1 MVEFSTATF
10 EAYLI
15 FSYLL
20 TKALEGCFYFLYW
33 KVFENLVFGSAPCV
47 SCAIAYCIVR
57 PSIIFFTSYIH
68 ITHDASHQIGSKS
81 DISIKR
87 VLSPSRLLT
96 DISVGC
102 VVKVLDV
109 LEAERWKFK
118 IRPSSHDASPLIHL
132 QRVVVLLSKSHFAE
146 WHLIN
151 DAVQ

>member
-1 MVEFSTATF
+1 MMSGSLVRSGLGILWFMTMPKMIVVLMQMRLEFSTATF
-10 EAYLI
+10 VAYLI

-20 TKALEGCFYFLYW
+20 TTRFW
-33 KVFENLVFGSAPCV
+33 ISPVR
-47 SCAIAYCIVR
+47 CAIAYCIVR
-57 PSIIFFTSYIH
+57 PSIIFFTYYIH

-109 LEAERWKFK
+109 LEAER
-118 IRPSSHDASPLIHL
+118 
-132 QRVVVLLSKSHFAE
+132 
-146 WHLIN
+146 
-151 DAVQ
+151 